1 MGCRSWKHL
10 MLLPVVVLSV
20 SCERLPD
27 SAAVVVEEPG
37 MIPVEMLEDQ
47 QSVPTEWGK
56 LVAVSTGTGPT
67 TRLWFQDEEGTVRM
81 VNYNNVTSLIKPR
94 VRVLRRN

>member
-67 TRLWFQDEEGTVRM
+67 TRLWFQDEEGTIR
-81 VNYNNVTSLIKPR
+81 R
-94 VRVLRRN
+94 VRFNNRTRRLERIVRVIQRR